1 MKILLVYPESP
12 ATYWSMRH
20 LMHFIGRK
28 ATLPPLGLLTIASML
43 PEDCDVRLVD
53 ENVARLTDVD
63 VAWADVVFTSSMI
76 VQKAAHE
83 RVVRRC
89 NRLGKPVV
97 AGGPYPTSSHAEI
110 QGVAH
115 FVLGEVE
122 EVLPRFIADLR
133 AGTAERVYRAPEKRP
148 ELALTPPPRFDLL
161 RRGVY
166 VAMAVQYSRGCP
178 HTCEFCDVIELFGRR
193 PRVKSPEQVLVEL
206 DRLYAWGFRGSLF
219 IVDDNFIGN
228 RPEVMQLLPRLAAW
242 QRERDY
248 PFQLFTETTVRLA
261 DDEPLLDAM
270 MAAGFDSVFL
280 GIETPVTESLQE
292 AGKTQNTK
300 VDLLA
305 AVKHLQH
312 KGLEVTAGFIVGFD
326 GDPHDVFDRQLD
338 FIARAG
344 IPQAMVG
351 MLTALPR
358 TRLHTRLAAEGRLVN
373 ASGGN
378 NTHDLSLSYVPRMG
392 ADTLVAGYKRL
403 LGELYDPDRYFE
415 RCLTMLAE
423 LGPRPHLP
431 RTLKAYQVRAVVL
444 SLLLQTFSR
453 YGVSYVRYL
462 VRAMLTNPGSFTEAV
477 TMAVKGHHYF
487 AMTESLVPE
496 CIPARRAR
504 KRAARE
510 RAIGEIWRV
519 VGAVGT
525 ELGTAA
531 RSALSPAPLSR

>member
-28 ATLPPLGLLTIASML
+28 ATLPPLGLITVASML
-43 PEDCDVRLVD
+43 PDDCEVRLCD
-53 ENVARLTDVD
+53 ENVGRLGEHD

-83 RVVRRC
+83 RVVRLC
-89 NRLGKPVV
+89 NRVGRPVV

-110 QGVAH
+110 TGVDH
-115 FVLGEVE
+115 FVLGEAE
-122 EVLPRFIADLR
+122 EVLPRFIDDLR
-133 AGTAERVYRAPEKRP
+133 AGKAERVYRAAERP
-148 ELALTPPPRFDLL
+148 SLSLTPAPRFDLL

-166 VAMAVQYSRGCP
+166 AAMAVQYSRGCP

-193 PRVKSPEQVLVEL
+193 PRVKSPAQVLVEL
-206 DRLYAWGFRGSLF
+206 DRLWAWGFRGSLF

-228 RPEVMQLLPRLAAW
+228 RPEVMQLLPQVATW
-242 QRERDY
+242 QRAHGY

-280 GIETPVTESLQE
+280 GIETPVVDSLRE

-305 AVKHLQH
+305 AVKHLQN

-326 GDPHDVFDRQLD
+326 GDPHDVFDRQLE

-344 IPQAMVG
+344 IPQAMIG

-378 NTHDLSLSYVPRMG
+378 NTHDLTLSYVPRMG
-392 ADTLVAGYKRL
+392 AATLVAGYKRV

-423 LGPRPHLP
+423 LGPRPHAP
-431 RTLKAYQVRAVVL
+431 KSLKAYQVRAVVM

-453 YGVSYVRYL
+453 YGLSYVRYL
-462 VRAMLTNPGSFTEAV
+462 ARALLTNPGALTEAV

-487 AMTESLVPE
+487 AMTETIVPE
-496 CIPARRAR
+496 VVPARRAR
-504 KRAARE
+504 RRAARE
-510 RAIGEIWRV
+510 RAIAEVWRV
-519 VGAVGT
+519 VGAVGS
-525 ELGTAA
+525 ELGFAA
-531 RSALSPAPLSR
+531 RTAMAPAPLGR

>member
-28 ATLPPLGLLTIASML
+28 ATLPPLGLMTIASML
-43 PEDCDVRLVD
+43 PDDCEVRLVD
-53 ENVARLTDVD
+53 ENVETLGEAD

-76 VQKAAHE
+76 VQKEAHE
-83 RVVRRC
+83 RVVRLC
-89 NRLGKPVV
+89 NRLGRPVV

-110 QGVAH
+110 TGVDH
-115 FVLGEVE
+115 FVLGEAE
-122 EVLPRFIADLR
+122 EVLPRFIDDLR
-133 AGTAERVYRAPEKRP
+133 AGKAERVYRAAERP
-148 ELALTPPPRFDLL
+148 SLSLTPAPRFDLL

-166 VAMAVQYSRGCP
+166 AAMAVQYSRGCP

-193 PRVKSPEQVLVEL
+193 PRVKSPAQVLVEL
-206 DRLYAWGFRGSLF
+206 DRVWTWGFRGSLF

-228 RPEVMQLLPRLAAW
+228 RPEVMQLLPQIAAW
-242 QRERDY
+242 QRDHGF

-280 GIETPVTESLQE
+280 GIETPVVDSLRE
-292 AGKTQNTK
+292 AGKTQNTN

-326 GDPHDVFDRQLD
+326 GDPHDVFDRQLE

-344 IPQAMVG
+344 IPQAMIG

-378 NTHDLSLSYVPRMG
+378 NTHDLTLSYVPRMG
-392 ADTLVAGYKRL
+392 AATLVAGYKRV

-423 LGPRPHLP
+423 LGPRPHAP
-431 RTLKAYQVRAVVL
+431 KSLKAYQVRAVVL

-453 YGVSYVRYL
+453 YGLSYVRYL
-462 VRAMLTNPGSFTEAV
+462 TRALLTNPGALTEAV

-487 AMTESLVPE
+487 AMTETIVPE
-496 CIPARRAR
+496 VVPARRAR
-504 KRAARE
+504 RRAARE
-510 RAIGEIWRV
+510 RAIAEVWRV
-519 VGAVGT
+519 VGAVGS
-525 ELGTAA
+525 ELGFAA
-531 RSALSPAPLSR
+531 RTAMAPAPIGR

>member
-28 ATLPPLGLLTIASML
+28 ATLPPLGLITVASML
-43 PEDCDVRLVD
+43 PDDCEVRLCD
-53 ENVARLTDVD
+53 ENVGRLGEHD

-83 RVVRRC
+83 RVVRLC
-89 NRLGKPVV
+89 NRVGRPVV

-110 QGVAH
+110 TGVDH
-115 FVLGEVE
+115 FVLGEAE
-122 EVLPRFIADLR
+122 EVLPRFIDDLR
-133 AGTAERVYRAPEKRP
+133 AGKAERVYRAAERP
-148 ELALTPPPRFDLL
+148 SLSLTPAPRFDLL

-166 VAMAVQYSRGCP
+166 AAMAVQYSRGCP

-193 PRVKSPEQVLVEL
+193 PRVKSPAQVLVEL
-206 DRLYAWGFRGSLF
+206 DRLWAWGFRGSLF

-228 RPEVMQLLPRLAAW
+228 RPEVMQLLPQVATW
-242 QRERDY
+242 QRDHGY

-280 GIETPVTESLQE
+280 GIETPVVDSLRE

-305 AVKHLQH
+305 AVKHLQN

-326 GDPHDVFDRQLD
+326 GDPHDVFDRQLE

-344 IPQAMVG
+344 IPQAMIG

-378 NTHDLSLSYVPRMG
+378 NTHDLTLSYVPRMG
-392 ADTLVAGYKRL
+392 AATLVAGYKRV

-423 LGPRPHLP
+423 LGPRPHAP
-431 RTLKAYQVRAVVL
+431 KSLKAYQVRAVVM

-453 YGVSYVRYL
+453 YGLSYVRYL
-462 VRAMLTNPGSFTEAV
+462 ARALLTNPGALTEAV

-487 AMTESLVPE
+487 AMTETIVPE
-496 CIPARRAR
+496 VVPARRAR
-504 KRAARE
+504 RRAARE
-510 RAIGEIWRV
+510 RAIAEVWRV
-519 VGAVGT
+519 VGAVGS
-525 ELGTAA
+525 ELGFAA
-531 RSALSPAPLSR
+531 RTAMAPAPLGR

>member
-28 ATLPPLGLLTIASML
+28 ATLPPLGLITVASML
-43 PEDCDVRLVD
+43 PDDCEVRLCD
-53 ENVARLTDVD
+53 ENVGRLGEHD

-83 RVVRRC
+83 RVVRLC
-89 NRLGKPVV
+89 NRVGRPVV

-110 QGVAH
+110 TGVDH
-115 FVLGEVE
+115 FVLGEAE
-122 EVLPRFIADLR
+122 EVLPRFIDDLR
-133 AGTAERVYRAPEKRP
+133 AGKAERVYRAAERP
-148 ELALTPPPRFDLL
+148 SLSLTPAPRFDLL

-166 VAMAVQYSRGCP
+166 AAMAVQYSRGCP

-193 PRVKSPEQVLVEL
+193 PRVKSPAQVLVEL
-206 DRLYAWGFRGSLF
+206 DRLWAWGFRGSLF

-228 RPEVMQLLPRLAAW
+228 RPEVMQLLPQVATW
-242 QRERDY
+242 QRDHGH

-280 GIETPVTESLQE
+280 GIETPVVDSLRE

-305 AVKHLQH
+305 AVKHLQN

-326 GDPHDVFDRQLD
+326 GDPHDVFDRQLE

-344 IPQAMVG
+344 IPQAMIG

-378 NTHDLSLSYVPRMG
+378 NTHDLTLSYVPRMG
-392 ADTLVAGYKRL
+392 AATLVAGYKRV

-423 LGPRPHLP
+423 LGPRPHAP
-431 RTLKAYQVRAVVL
+431 KSLKAYQVRAVVM

-453 YGVSYVRYL
+453 YGLSYVRYL
-462 VRAMLTNPGSFTEAV
+462 ARALLTNPGALTEAV

-487 AMTESLVPE
+487 AMTETIVPE
-496 CIPARRAR
+496 VVPARRAR
-504 KRAARE
+504 RRAARE
-510 RAIGEIWRV
+510 RAIAEVWRV
-519 VGAVGT
+519 VGAVGS
-525 ELGTAA
+525 ELGFAA
-531 RSALSPAPLSR
+531 RTAMAPAPLGR